1 MACRLSA
8 DGIYWSAT
16 DTLDSKRNIF
26 PQHDPGNNHYT
37 VWCFFQSSTPL
48 GWSPYTSENNKI
60 LRVVDP
66 GGQTGGTPNG
76 SIPFSSFFG
85 SYNKN
90 FNLTVS
96 SLSTQSYQLQASDL
110 PTHTHGFISNNV
122 TPAPATNPDGVYTS
136 GNMTRA
142 AGYARNTGTQSGST
156 GSSANHFHP
165 VTVPN
170 TFPVPFDF
178 RVQYI
183 DVKFC
188 TFDG

>member
-26 PQHDPGNNHYT
+26 PRHDPGNDQYT

-48 GWSPYTSENNKI
+48 GWSAYASDNDKI

-66 GGQTGGTPNG
+66 GGQTGGSSNG
-76 SIPFSSFFG
+76 DIPFSSFFTN
-85 SYNKN
+85 SSKN
-90 FNLTVS
+90 FNLLAS

-110 PTHTHGFISNNV
+110 PTHTHSFTGNTVS
-122 TPAPATNPDGVYTS
+122 PAPSTNPDGAYTT

-142 AGYARNTGTQSGST
+142 GGYARSTSAQSGST
-156 GSSANHFHP
+156 GSSANHSHP
-165 VTVPN
+165 VSVSS
-170 TFPVPFDF
+170 TFSVPFNF
-178 RVQYI
+178 SVQYI